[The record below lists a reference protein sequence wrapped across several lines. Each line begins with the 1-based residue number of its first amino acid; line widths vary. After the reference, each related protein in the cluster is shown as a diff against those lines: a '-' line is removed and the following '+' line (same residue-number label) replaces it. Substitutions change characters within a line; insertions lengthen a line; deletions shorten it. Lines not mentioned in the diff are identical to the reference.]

1 MNENGDL
8 QDRIGIQMG
17 QVKMLEIK
25 EAAEKGEMGRPRP
38 RRRKGA

>member
-1 MNENGDL
+1 MDENGNL

-17 QVKMLEIK
+17 QVKMVEIK
-25 EAAEKGEMGRPRP
+25 EAAKKGEMGRPRP